1 MNIIENLKWRYATKK
16 FDENRIVD
24 ESTIDTLCE
33 AFNLTATSYGLQ
45 PLKLVVVKNK
55 SLQMQLQNAAMNQS
69 QVSTASHVLVICIE
83 NNININFI
91 ENYFSLFPHQS
102 EGTLAYKNVI
112 IDRFSKKEPKAI
124 KEWAIK
130 QAYITLGNL
139 MTACAVVKVDAC
151 PMEGFIPDEVDS
163 ILNLKEQQL
172 SSVLLLPV
180 GFRIAADSNTNK
192 EKVRRPIKEI
202 VKKIY

>member
-163 ILNLKEQQL
+163 IFFLKEQQL

-180 GFRIAADSNTNK
+180 GFRIATDSNTNK